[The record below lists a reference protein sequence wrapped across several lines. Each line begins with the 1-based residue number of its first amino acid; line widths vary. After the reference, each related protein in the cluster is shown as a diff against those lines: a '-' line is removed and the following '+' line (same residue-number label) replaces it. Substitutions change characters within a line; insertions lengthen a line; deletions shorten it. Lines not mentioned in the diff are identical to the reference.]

1 MRSTLALISAV
12 LVCAG
17 CTSTALERQTLSQE
31 MSPTDIRFQEVVD
44 NLAMVAHDPNTLPSY
59 SSIYAGTAQITDT
72 FQLAGSGTGGPA
84 GAGALLINPQL
95 TRATLGNWTLDP
107 VNAPEKLEAIRCAC
121 QWVIYG
127 SEFACHRCQGLL
139 ASPEEALDLGRH
151 FGVADRLAKLPA
163 GWVHVGHLPQVHPK
177 ARYKA
182 HSHGTWVWIMPEDVQ
197 WLADFNLIL
206 QDIAR
211 IDSNSPTLFYPRPT
225 PSSFSFPTKAME
237 KSACPTNPF
246 GTPTPPPPP
255 KVTATVM
262 VDPCGQLA
270 PDTPYYPW
278 RQENL
283 GSDSNLRS
291 QINAAGLR

>member
-1 MRSTLALISAV
+1 MKLSLVLIAV
-12 LVCAG
+12 FLGCAG
-17 CTSTALERQTLSQE
+17 CTSIALERQTLSQE
-31 MSPTDIRFQEVVD
+31 MSPTDIRFQEVVN
-44 NLAMVAHDPNTLPSY
+44 NLAMVAHDPSTLPSY

-72 FQLAGSGTGGPA
+72 FQMVGSTTAGPA
-84 GAGALLINPQL
+84 GAGAWLVNPQL

-107 VNAPEKLEAIRCAC
+107 INAPEKLEAIRCAC
-121 QWVIYG
+121 RWVIYG
-127 SEFACHRCQGLL
+127 PELACHDCHDLL
-139 ASPEEALDLGRH
+139 ASPEDSPDFGRH
-151 FGVADRLAKLPA
+151 FGVAHRLTKLPP
-163 GWVHVGHLPQVHPK
+163 GWVRVGHLAQVPPR
-177 ARYKA
+177 ARYKG
-182 HSHGTWVWIMPEDVQ
+182 HSHGTWVWIMPEDVE

-225 PSSFSFPTKAME
+225 PSVFTFPTKPAARP
-237 KSACPTNPF
+237 ACPNGNF
-246 GTPTPPPPP
+246 GASNEGPN
-255 KVTATVM
+255 VSATVM
-262 VDPCGQLA
+262 VDPCGHLM